1 MGIQLRDERVLNAT
15 LCEVERGLF
24 YVTYAMDSKSF
35 GKHLLP
41 RYQVGTCATDA
52 QRRIEKRARECGYEK
67 VLWEATAADPLG
79 LPMPMAEATIPLG
92 EATRLAH

>member
-1 MGIQLRDERVLNAT
+1 VGIQLKDGRVLRAT

-24 YVTYAMDSKSF
+24 YVTYTMESAAL

-41 RYQVGTCATDA
+41 RYQVGTCASDA
-52 QRRIEKRARECGYEK
+52 QQRIEKRARECGYE
-67 VLWEATAADPLG
+67 VVIWESMPTDPSALS
-79 LPMPMAEATIPLG
+79 LPAE

>member
-1 MGIQLRDERVLNAT
+1 VGIQLKDGRVLRAT

-24 YVTYAMDSKSF
+24 YVTYTMDSAAL

-41 RYQVGTCATDA
+41 RYQVGTCASDA
-52 QRRIEKRARECGYEK
+52 QQRIERRARECGYEA
-67 VLWEATAADPLG
+67 VVWEAAPVDPSA
-79 LPMPMAEATIPLG
+79 LPLPAE

>member
-1 MGIQLRDERVLNAT
+1 VGIQLSDGRVLSAT

-24 YVTYAMDSKSF
+24 YVTYAMDSAAL

-41 RYQVGTCATDA
+41 RYQVGTCALDA
-52 QRRIEKRARECGYEK
+52 QQRIEKTARECGYEA
-67 VLWEATAADPLG
+67 VVWEAEAAHPSALSV
-79 LPMPMAEATIPLG
+79 PAE

>member
-1 MGIQLRDERVLNAT
+1 VGIQLQDGRVLSAT

-24 YVTYAMDSKSF
+24 YATYTEDSAAL

-41 RYQVGTCATDA
+41 RYQVGTCASDA
-52 QRRIEKRARECGYEK
+52 QQRIEKRARECGYEA
-67 VLWEATAADPLG
+67 VVWASAPADASALS
-79 LPMPMAEATIPLG
+79 LPIA

>member
-1 MGIQLRDERVLNAT
+1 VGIQLQDGRVLSAT

-24 YVTYAMDSKSF
+24 YVTYTMDSLAL

-41 RYQVGTCATDA
+41 RYQVGTCASDA
-52 QRRIEKRARECGYEK
+52 QQRIEKRARECGYEAVVWESAPADAS
-67 VLWEATAADPLG
+67 VLS
-79 LPMPMAEATIPLG
+79 LPVA